1 MKQNFYLRQGYC
13 TKAFSPSAIVYLT
26 KIQKKKIILGEVFA
40 MNSIIKDDKE
50 REKTFFKLWNE
61 EVKINPNNYKFIF
74 GNDIQF
80 FRGITQ
86 EELQI
91 IFDFCNKYHELF
103 KYCYHTT
110 KSNDEEI
117 IKDILQS
124 LEVNSSMILKH
135 IFDYD

>member
-1 MKQNFYLRQGYC
+1 MEF
-13 TKAFSPSAIVYLT
+13 
-26 KIQKKKIILGEVFA
+26 
-40 MNSIIKDDKE
+40 IKNEKE

-61 EVKINPNNYKFIF
+61 EVNINPQNYRFIF

-86 EELQI
+86 EELQK
-91 IFDFCNKYHELF
+91 IFEFCNKYHKLF
-103 KYCYHTT
+103 KYYYRTG
-110 KSNDEEI
+110 NDEKI

-124 LEVNSSMILKH
+124 LEENSSLILKH

>member
-1 MKQNFYLRQGYC
+1 
-13 TKAFSPSAIVYLT
+13 
-26 KIQKKKIILGEVFA
+26 

-91 IFDFCNKYHELF
+91 IFDFCNKYHKLF
-103 KYCYHTT
+103 KYYYRTG
-110 KSNDEEI
+110 NDEKI

-124 LEVNSSMILKH
+124 LEENSSMILKH

>member
-1 MKQNFYLRQGYC
+1 MAN
-13 TKAFSPSAIVYLT
+13 
-26 KIQKKKIILGEVFA
+26 
-40 MNSIIKDDKE
+40 IIKNEKD

-61 EVKINPNNYKFIF
+61 EVKINPQNYRFLH

-80 FRGITQ
+80 FKGITQ
-86 EELQI
+86 EELQMLL
-91 IFDFCNKYHELF
+91 DFCNKYHKLF
-103 KYCYHTT
+103 KYYYHTN
-110 KSNDEEI
+110 KSNDEKI

>member
-1 MKQNFYLRQGYC
+1 
-13 TKAFSPSAIVYLT
+13 
-26 KIQKKKIILGEVFA
+26 

-61 EVKINPNNYKFIF
+61 EVNINPQNYKFLH

-86 EELQI
+86 EELEK
-91 IFDFCNKYHELF
+91 IFEFCNKYHKLF
-103 KYCYHTT
+103 KYYYRTG
-110 KSNDEEI
+110 NDEKV

-124 LEVNSSMILKH
+124 LEENSSMILKH
-135 IFDYD
+135 IFDY

>member
-1 MKQNFYLRQGYC
+1 
-13 TKAFSPSAIVYLT
+13 
-26 KIQKKKIILGEVFA
+26 

-50 REKTFFKLWNE
+50 REETFFKLWNE

>member
-1 MKQNFYLRQGYC
+1 MEFVKN
-13 TKAFSPSAIVYLT
+13 
-26 KIQKKKIILGEVFA
+26 E
-40 MNSIIKDDKE
+40 KE

-61 EVKINPNNYKFIF
+61 EVNINPQNYRFIF

-86 EELQI
+86 EELQK
-91 IFDFCNKYHELF
+91 IFEFCNKYHKLF
-103 KYCYHTT
+103 KYYYRTG
-110 KSNDEEI
+110 NDEKI

-124 LEVNSSMILKH
+124 LEENSSLILKH